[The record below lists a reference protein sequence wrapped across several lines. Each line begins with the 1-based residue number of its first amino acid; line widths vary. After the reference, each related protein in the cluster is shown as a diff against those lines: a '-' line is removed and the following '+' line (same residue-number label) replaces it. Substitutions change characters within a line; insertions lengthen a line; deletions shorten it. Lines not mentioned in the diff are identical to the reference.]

1 MQEKIGQNQSVRL
14 TKPVPFST
22 NEWLISGVI
31 GVFLSFTIGMFY
43 FIVGFTCYL
52 EISGNNLK
60 TIFLAL
66 KFTNYLVPLAIFCVL
81 TLIGTNWIKDS
92 KTRAICLYLSCS
104 IISIAYSN
112 ELSIGALTG
121 TWHPTCG

>member
-52 EISGNNLK
+52 EISGK
-60 TIFLAL
+60 QFEDY
-66 KFTNYLVPLAIFCVL
+66 FFS
-81 TLIGTNWIKDS
+81 IKVYKLPGATCHILCID
-92 KTRAICLYLSCS
+92 TYW
-104 IISIAYSN
+104 Y
-112 ELSIGALTG
+112 ELD
-121 TWHPTCG
+121 